1 MKTMF
6 NVKNR
11 KVKKVFSVQC
21 LRLAQFAFFFFN
33 KRRRF
38 KEVQKQEKKIRC

>member
-21 LRLAQFAFFFFN
+21 LRLAQFAFFFLIREGDSKKYRN
-33 KRRRF
+33 K
-38 KEVQKQEKKIRC
+38 KKK